1 MKAGQHSLCRRG
13 LLQHLLHPLVQQ
25 LACLQ
30 GVEEMRLEWILH
42 PDGLTVV
49 HAAATQDCFVQQG
62 ALRVGNVLHAL
73 PAKPG
78 IFQAFA
84 DQFHLPLAVTIQL
97 HTVTHGGSLTQFHHR
112 QKRVAQQRVDI
123 DIRLFFHARST
134 ANSSGFRSPMVPGA

>member
-1 MKAGQHSLCRRG
+1 MKAGQHRLCRRG

-73 PAKPG
+73 TAEPG

-84 DQFHLPLAVTIQL
+84 DQFDLPLAVAIQL

-123 DIRLFFHARST
+123 DIRLFFHVRST